1 MPRLKFRK
9 TPYLLC
15 VFLVFALAAVNI
27 AVQCSPSVK
36 EWNRERKA
44 VAHFDEYWK
53 TEGAKTFRDVGVEP
67 TEKIYR
73 EELDSYLKKFH
84 AANQPLVPEKRIE
97 KMERE
102 FREWWE
108 TSGKKSYAANEVSP
122 DEKLYRA
129 ELRRYIQGY
138 TRNVP
143 KYQIAYIPNS
153 SSIAS
158 LLTSW
163 ILSPSVPSF
172 LFFAVGFLLS
182 MKVLASRWGFPQSW
196 IFLAAGTLV
205 SSFVFAA
212 AVSISYF
219 ERYGNTP
226 FMGMSLSIAM
236 LLGCAGFG
244 PKREIPKPVPYAA
257 ILLVLFDI
265 LVNWNFNPN
274 LYGLVAIFDI
284 PFFGLGIFLGNKAP
298 RLFCQKASLGNAT
311 EKVEAADP
319 KKSLRKDLD
328 DAIDLANKAEYEH
341 AAQILAEK
349 FGKLFHENPLDTE
362 TIGKTVEAIL
372 YPHFFFPIPGMQWIS
387 WGSEAQKKGLP
398 EVAVR
403 LFEKG
408 ASVEEDEK
416 VRRRALFYAG
426 DLRMRHHLDE
436 KTGREELEQVAQ
448 TNPTDILATEA
459 KKLLGK

>member
-9 TPYLLC
+9 TPYWLC
-15 VFLVFALAAVNI
+15 IFLVVALSAINL
-27 AVQCSPSVK
+27 AVQCSPSFK

-138 TRNVP
+138 TKNVP
-143 KYQIAYIPNS
+143 KYRLAYIPES
-153 SSIAS
+153 SNFAS
-158 LLTSW
+158 LFTSW
-163 ILSPSVPSF
+163 LLFPSGISF
-172 LFFAVGFLLS
+172 LLFVAGFLLS
-182 MKVLASRWGFPQSW
+182 MKVLAVRWGFPQSW

-205 SSFVFAA
+205 SNFVFAA
-212 AVSISYF
+212 AVSLSYF
-219 ERYGNTP
+219 ERYGSTP
-226 FMGMSLSIAM
+226 FMGMSLSIAF

-244 PKREIPKPVPYAA
+244 PKREIPRFMPYAA

-265 LVNWNFNPN
+265 LANWNLNPN
-274 LYGLVAIFDI
+274 LYGLVAILDI
-284 PFFGLGIFLGNKAP
+284 PFFGLGILLGNKVP
-298 RLFCQKASLGNAT
+298 RLFCQKASPKSAKEIIET
-311 EKVEAADP
+311 TDP

-341 AAQILAEK
+341 AAQILEEK
-349 FGKLFHENPLDTE
+349 FGKLFRENPLDTA
-362 TIGKTVEAIL
+362 TIDKTVEAML

-398 EVAVR
+398 EIAVR

-408 ASVEEDEK
+408 VSVEEDEK

-426 DLRMRHHLDE
+426 DLRMRHRLDE
-436 KTGREELEQVAQ
+436 KAGREELEQVVQ
-448 TNPTDILATEA
+448 TNPTDILAAEA